1 MSFYHVLSNMREN
14 RMNIEDFYDLYY
26 FNGFNILSR
35 LGPIFAP
42 NRHQRHQGLVE
53 FCFSGNSNSG
63 KEDLDFSG

>member
-26 FNGFNILSR
+26 FNGFNILGR

-42 NRHQRHQGLVE
+42 NRYQDTKGWWSSVSAGIQTQG
-53 FCFSGNSNSG
+53 
-63 KEDLDFSG
+63 KKI